1 MERIEEWRRRSP
13 AWCIAS
19 RHGNTWSASPRFRQ
33 TSTISVVA
41 LPYTWSG
48 LRLAASRVVEEIIAG
63 GSTLV
68 KVIRGQGRLK
78 SYCAIFRK
86 PEAGP

>member
-1 MERIEEWRRRSP
+1 MAPAEPGLVHRVSPRKYVER
-13 AWCIAS
+13 
-19 RHGNTWSASPRFRQ
+19 ASPRFRH